1 MIYNYDKQQN
11 VIRNKKG
18 EDEKMAEKEVKKVF
32 SLRLSPETI
41 AFLHEKSRK
50 TGKTVGEIIRNLI
63 KKTFKKGES
72 R

>member
-1 MIYNYDKQQN
+1 MS
-11 VIRNKKG
+11 
-18 EDEKMAEKEVKKVF
+18 EKEVKKVF

-63 KKTFKKGES
+63 KKTFKKGDQ
-72 R
+72 